1 MTRQMKRNNIS
12 LIARFGWTGALL
24 ATLVA
29 GGCLV
34 TSHSNQSRS
43 GKYVSDATMKQIQP
57 GQTTSSWVLAT
68 LGPPSVDERLEDGT
82 HIYKYNYTERTDSS
96 GTVFLLFAG
105 NDVKEKAGTVYIEVK
120 NGIVTRAWRST

>member
-1 MTRQMKRNNIS
+1 MAGQMKRNNTSVIT
-12 LIARFGWTGALL
+12 RFGWTGALL
-24 ATLVA
+24 AALIA

-82 HIYKYNYTERTDSS
+82 HLYKYNYTERTDST

-105 NDVKEKAGTVYIEVK
+105 DTGE
-120 NGIVTRAWRST
+120 